1 MLHVKNWQVEPD
13 RQAELMDDPALPA
26 SEHLA
31 ALDALATINAI
42 SCTAGQLTAAVRTIL
57 GPAPL
62 TARPLRIV
70 DVACGG
76 GDLTVALALR
86 LARRLAADSSATCPV
101 EVLGI
106 DLSEAK
112 VAVVGAT
119 GDIGSAVCRW
129 LSQKTGV
136 GELLL
141 VARQQQRLLDLQESL
156 GGGRILTL
164 EEALP
169 EADVVVW
176 VASLPQTLTIDHGS
190 LRKPCLMID
199 GGYPKNLDA
208 KVAGEGVH
216 VLKGGIV
223 EFWQDISWQMME
235 VVEMENPKRQLFAC
249 FAEAMLLE
257 FEGIHTN
264 FSWGRNRISI
274 ANMELIGEASLRH
287 GFRAIGLNQA
297 PASSGNPDLELAAA

>member
-70 DVACGG
+70 DVACGR

-106 DLSEAK
+106 DLSERAIHR
-112 VAVVGAT
+112 ARQRAT
-119 GDIGSAVCRW
+119 GPAAGLVDFAVRDVLAEGCPPCDIAVSSLFLHHLDDASADRVLRSMAEAARLGGAISDLVRSRTGLMLAILGTTFLARSRVARVDGP
-129 LSQKTGV
+129 LSVRAARTPAEYRLLAARAGLPHATVRRTWPERVVLAWKTAEPV
-136 GELLL
+136 AELLPG
-141 VARQQQRLLDLQESL
+141 VAC
-156 GGGRILTL
+156 
-164 EEALP
+164 A
-169 EADVVVW
+169 
-176 VASLPQTLTIDHGS
+176 
-190 LRKPCLMID
+190 
-199 GGYPKNLDA
+199 
-208 KVAGEGVH
+208 
-216 VLKGGIV
+216 
-223 EFWQDISWQMME
+223 
-235 VVEMENPKRQLFAC
+235 
-249 FAEAMLLE
+249 
-257 FEGIHTN
+257 
-264 FSWGRNRISI
+264 
-274 ANMELIGEASLRH
+274 
-287 GFRAIGLNQA
+287 
-297 PASSGNPDLELAAA
+297 